1 MRWAAVST
9 VIRTRVGTGAGVSTT
24 ASRAN
29 GAAGWFVAGV
39 SLVALDAGAVG
50 IGVAEPIPRPD
61 GAPVWLE
68 RGIPFGGSIVGLGG
82 RATPVTSWGADD
94 LPGWCVSGL

>member
-50 IGVAEPIPRPD
+50 T
-61 GAPVWLE
+61 GAAPSWLE
-68 RGIPFGGSIVGLGG
+68 GGISLAASPADLGG
-82 RATPVTSWGADD
+82 RAVSPRAEGVTGWFNAGASLATLDA
-94 LPGWCVSGL
+94 GAAW